1 LEVKDVFTVGISMIS
16 LLIAITSLYLTQF
29 RPPRVTVSTG
39 PMIHLFYVK
48 PDEPTIFLP
57 VVFHNASPTKAIVYK
72 VFLELK
78 DTKGDYFAL
87 KWYGSVKIDQDNNY
101 TNTGLAGPFK
111 IDGYETIPN
120 ALRLIWFNGRDN
132 QQLEWLEGDYELT
145 LHIWTSSSVQPDYST
160 SDVLQI
166 NDQVAAIMAEKKA
179 QSDNTSRFLPL
190 QGKSL
195 ISFATGKKKVDFSV
209 LRN

>member
-1 LEVKDVFTVGISMIS
+1 
-16 LLIAITSLYLTQF
+16 
-29 RPPRVTVSTG
+29 
-39 PMIHLFYVK
+39 MIHLFYVK